1 VSVRALVDARP
12 DVDDLVCRA
21 VQGDQDARRDLFE
34 SIHGMV
40 VRYCRSRAAPAS
52 MTSISADDIAQEA
65 CIAVLTALPSYRQ
78 QGKPFIGFVYGIAR
92 HKLADA
98 YRAAARSRST
108 PVAEVPD
115 RPTDEMGPEQRA
127 LAGFAAVLAGELLT
141 QLSEGQQEIIR
152 LRVIVGLSVEETAD
166 ALSMSPG
173 AVRVGQH
180 RALTKLRG
188 LLASRKRLDG
198 IKA

>member
-1 VSVRALVDARP
+1 
-12 DVDDLVCRA
+12 
-21 VQGDQDARRDLFE
+21 
-34 SIHGMV
+34 
-40 VRYCRSRAAPAS
+40 

-98 YRAAARSRST
+98 YRSAARSRST